1 MKKLSLILMLAAM
14 AAIYITGCSDDDKD
28 KPSAPAPDTILKV
41 VVKGKVIIDT
51 VPDTIDV
58 SNSNVVVYDAE
69 TNQSVIRDLTNS
81 EGACY
86 FELEEGNYYLE
97 VTAQGFD
104 PSPAPNV
111 TPIPFFVSYQ
121 DTTAQVR
128 FLNENPLA
136 GAGYIEGKVEPAVNN
151 VLIIAEN
158 AADFN
163 RYSGVSGPD
172 GYFVVFNLPL
182 GSYNIEAF
190 KAGYKQSAAV
200 SSTLYAGTPQDSVAV
215 LVETYAGS
223 SISGSTSFI
232 AGGVAKPTDIVFRD
246 IKTLDAIPGLT
257 VSTDSS
263 NNYTIDNIPDGDFMI
278 WASLKNDDNVID
290 PDWLFKNPGAL
301 ELTFPT
307 DSGTVLDFTLTGAI
321 IQNSPTNP
329 ADSIYAF
336 MADSIVPTFVWT
348 KMSSYSSTKQW
359 IIEVSDING
368 NRIWGGFEP
377 DGTINHA
384 FIGAAET
391 SIEYNFDGSAPVLY
405 SELVPGEI
413 YQWRIWADDDTAPGI
428 QTLLSSSEDL
438 RGLFQVPLPAVKK

>member
-14 AAIYITGCSDDDKD
+14 TAVYFAGCSDDDKD
-28 KPSAPAPDTILKV
+28 KPSAPVPDTILKV
-41 VVKGKVIIDT
+41 IVKGKVNMDT

-69 TNQSVIRDLTNS
+69 TNQSVIRDMTNS

-111 TPIPFFVSYQ
+111 TAIPFFVTYQ

-128 FLNENPLA
+128 YLNENPLA

-200 SSTLYAGTPQDSVAV
+200 SSTLYAGAPQDSVAV

-232 AGGVAKPTDIVFRD
+232 AGAVAKPTDIVLRD

-263 NNYTIDNIPDGDFMI
+263 NNYTIDNIPDGDFII

-307 DSGTVLDFTLTGAI
+307 DSGTVLGFTLTGAI
-321 IQNSPTNP
+321 VQNSPTNP

-348 KMSSYSSTKQW
+348 KISSYSSTKQW
-359 IIEVSDING
+359 ILEVRDING
-368 NRIWGGFEP
+368 RRIWGGFEP

-391 SIEYNFDGSAPVLY
+391 SVEFNFDGSAL

-413 YQWRIWADDDTAPGI
+413 YQWSIWADDDTAPGI

-438 RGLFQVPLPAVKK
+438 RGLFQVPEPIPVK